1 MQEVTTISESDRQD
15 PESAAAPKARN
26 RSAVALAYDASSSR
40 APRVVARGYGELAE
54 RIVESARDHGVF
66 VHDSPELVGLLMNLD
81 LDDVIPQELYMV
93 VAELLV
99 WVAELERERGSMRSH
114 APL

>member
-1 MQEVTTISESDRQD
+1 
-15 PESAAAPKARN
+15 
-26 RSAVALAYDASSSR
+26 VALAYDSSSSL
-40 APRVVARGYGELAE
+40 APRVVASGYGKLAE
-54 RIVESARDHGVF
+54 RIIESARDHGVF

-99 WVAELERERGSMRSH
+99 WVAELEREKGSMRFH
-114 APL
+114 APR

>member
-1 MQEVTTISESDRQD
+1 MREITTVSESNGQD
-15 PESAAAPKARN
+15 TGYGSDPAARMHG
-26 RSAVALAYDASSSR
+26 AVALAYNASSSQ
-40 APRVVARGYGELAE
+40 APRVVASGYGKLAE

-81 LDDVIPQELYMV
+81 LDDVIPPELYTV

-99 WVAELERERGSMRSH
+99 WVAELERAEGNEEFSST
-114 APL
+114 L

>member
-1 MQEVTTISESDRQD
+1 MPGRDRQD
-15 PESAAAPKARN
+15 PSDAGAPKARN
-26 RSAVALAYDASSSR
+26 RRAVALAYDASRSR
-40 APRVVARGYGELAE
+40 APRVVASGYGKLAE

-81 LDDVIPQELYMV
+81 LDEVIPQELYTV

-99 WVAELERERGSMRSH
+99 WVAELERAKDSTRSL
-114 APL
+114 ASR